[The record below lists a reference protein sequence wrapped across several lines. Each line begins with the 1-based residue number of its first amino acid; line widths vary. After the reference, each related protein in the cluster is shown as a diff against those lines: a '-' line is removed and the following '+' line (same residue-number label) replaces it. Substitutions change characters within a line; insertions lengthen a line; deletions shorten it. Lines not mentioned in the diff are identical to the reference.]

1 MGELRIKLK
10 ESFQVLDYSAYWAT
24 LLVKFQL
31 PSRKVFVCR
40 VETTGSVNARL

>member
-24 LLVKFQL
+24 LLVKFQ
-31 PSRKVFVCR
+31 PSVSESFR
-40 VETTGSVNARL
+40 VPC